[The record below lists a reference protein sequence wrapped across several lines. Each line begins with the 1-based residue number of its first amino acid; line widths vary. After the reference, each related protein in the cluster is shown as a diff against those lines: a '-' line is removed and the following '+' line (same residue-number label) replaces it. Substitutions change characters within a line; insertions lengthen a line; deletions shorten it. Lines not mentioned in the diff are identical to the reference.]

1 MVAETIPDPRPRMR
15 TYLLKLLKTGLP
27 TAAGL
32 GVVGYAFARFAGMWY
47 VSEAGGRTAIG
58 ASDIAEA
65 LEWRLPLTM
74 AAWGFGLVA
83 LFEGI
88 LSIWRKPT
96 APLTAVTPVDETE
109 QLLLKL
115 LEEAEAAEDERQR
128 MFALGQTPLGKRAD
142 ADVSLRRPQDSRSR
156 EQLSSFSDFIPTVEN
171 EARAAKI
178 SPVEAENHS

>member
-1 MVAETIPDPRPRMR
+1 MVAETTPDPRHRMR
-15 TYLLKLLKTGLP
+15 PYLLKLLKTGLP

-58 ASDIAEA
+58 ANDIAEA

-96 APLTAVTPVDETE
+96 TPATPAALTPVDETE

-115 LEEAEAAEDERQR
+115 LEEAEAAEDQRQR
-128 MFALGQTPLGKRAD
+128 MFALGQTPLPLSVRPLGRTGD
-142 ADVSLRRPQDSRSR
+142 AWAAQPLEAPQT
-156 EQLSSFSDFIPTVEN
+156 P
-171 EARAAKI
+171 
-178 SPVEAENHS
+178 

>member
-1 MVAETIPDPRPRMR
+1 MVAETNPDPRHRMR
-15 TYLLKLLKTGLP
+15 PYLLKLLKTGLP

-32 GVVGYAFARFAGMWY
+32 GVVGYAFARLAGMWY

-58 ASDIAEA
+58 ANDIAEA

-88 LSIWRKPT
+88 LSIWRTPT
-96 APLTAVTPVDETE
+96 APAPPTPAPPIDETE
-109 QLLLKL
+109 KLLLKL

-128 MFALGQTPLGKRAD
+128 MFALSQTPLPLG
-142 ADVSLRRPQDSRSR
+142 VRSPGR
-156 EQLSSFSDFIPTVEN
+156 TGDEW
-171 EARAAKI
+171 AAQ
-178 SPVEAENHS
+178 PVEAAQTP